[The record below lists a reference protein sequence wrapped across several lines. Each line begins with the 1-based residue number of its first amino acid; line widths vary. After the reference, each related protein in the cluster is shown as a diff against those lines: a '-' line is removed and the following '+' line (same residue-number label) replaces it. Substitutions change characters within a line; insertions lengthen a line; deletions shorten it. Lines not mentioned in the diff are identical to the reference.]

1 MSDTLPA
8 PAPPA
13 YAELLRLAREAAV
26 LQSATSLVSWD
37 QETQMPPRG
46 APLRAEQMAMLSALV
61 HERRTSPRLGELLAE
76 CEVDP
81 ALADDPLATAN
92 LRELRRDYD
101 RFTRLPPDLVRE
113 AAEVSSLAMNVWRE
127 ARERNDYA
135 AFAPWLEKIVVLSR
149 RTADALG

>member
-1 MSDTLPA
+1 MSDIL

-46 APLRAEQMAMLSALV
+46 APLRAEQMAILSALV
-61 HERRTSPRLGELLAE
+61 HERRTSPRFGELLAE

-92 LRELRRDYD
+92 LRELRRDYE

-113 AAEVSSLAMNVWRE
+113 TAEVSSRAM
-127 ARERNDYA
+127 
-135 AFAPWLEKIVVLSR
+135 
-149 RTADALG
+149 